1 MSRRLSPFLPAV
13 AASFFAASLLVSGL
27 SGCGG
32 SGGVT
37 TGTQT
42 PPENSYPGVTFAG
55 KAMAGKQ
62 PLIGAS
68 VQVYTAGTSG
78 NGSNSTSLL
87 STTLTTDSNGAFTVP
102 AGYPCPL
109 ASSQIYLVARGGKPG
124 AAATSANSAATL
136 MTALGACNQIA
147 ASSQIVV
154 NEVTTA
160 AAAYALSQFLSAGAN
175 VGASSTNTVGLA
187 NAFVTA
193 NALADISQGSS
204 PGPGFAA
211 NGTSP
216 ESKIDSIANL
226 LDACTASTASGTAC
240 NALFSATTLSGASA
254 PTNTL
259 DAVLNLVRNPAA
271 NVASLYTQSIGSSAF
286 SPALAATPTDWTLF
300 VNYTGGGMSSPSGLG
315 IDGSGN
321 VWVASYFSVA
331 SEFSP
336 LGKPLFPQG
345 ITGSGLSA
353 SYGLAVDASGDAWI
367 PNEPNPGFPGN
378 SVSVF
383 NSSGQSIAGS
393 AGFTAGGLNYPI
405 AVAIDT
411 DASAWVVDYGNS
423 HITHLSSAGQA
434 LSGATGYTSSY
445 LAFPVAAA
453 IDGSHNVWIANQ
465 SGASVTKV
473 APDGSQFANFL
484 CCDGPSNLAVD
495 RLGNVWV
502 NNYYGNSVSEISS
515 SGVILANG
523 TLTSGGLDHPQGI
536 AIDGAGNVWIANYRS
551 PSITELAGAAA
562 TTPGSALSPSG
573 GLGTDANLLEAYA
586 IAADAS
592 GNLWITDFGSN
603 TLTEFVGLASPVR
616 TPLIGPPAT
625 P

>member
-1 MSRRLSPFLPAV
+1 
-13 AASFFAASLLVSGL
+13 
-27 SGCGG
+27 
-32 SGGVT
+32 
-37 TGTQT
+37 
-42 PPENSYPGVTFAG
+42 
-55 KAMAGKQ
+55 
-62 PLIGAS
+62 
-68 VQVYTAGTSG
+68 
-78 NGSNSTSLL
+78 
-87 STTLTTDSNGAFTVP
+87 
-102 AGYPCPL
+102 
-109 ASSQIYLVARGGKPG
+109 
-124 AAATSANSAATL
+124 
-136 MTALGACNQIA
+136 
-147 ASSQIVV
+147 
-154 NEVTTA
+154 
-160 AAAYALSQFLSAGAN
+160 
-175 VGASSTNTVGLA
+175 
-187 NAFVTA
+187 
-193 NALADISQGSS
+193 
-204 PGPGFAA
+204 
-211 NGTSP
+211 
-216 ESKIDSIANL
+216 
-226 LDACTASTASGTAC
+226 
-240 NALFSATTLSGASA
+240 
-254 PTNTL
+254 
-259 DAVLNLVRNPAA
+259 
-271 NVASLYTQSIGSSAF
+271 
-286 SPALAATPTDWTLF
+286 
-300 VNYTGGGMSSPSGLG
+300 
-315 IDGSGN
+315 
-321 VWVASYFSVA
+321 
-331 SEFSP
+331 
-336 LGKPLFPQG
+336 
-345 ITGSGLSA
+345 
-353 SYGLAVDASGDAWI
+353 VDASGDAWI